1 MTGATTGAG
10 TVYLCGAPE
19 FTYGFQWVRVARS
32 LVFCVVLC
40 RSLFVFLCL
49 YVWLLCCLSFF
60 DLRILI
66 IYLVSSTFVSNRTI
80 RSYQLNG
87 QLRVL

>member
-10 TVYLCGAPE
+10 TVYPCGAPE

-32 LVFCVVLC
+32 LVFCVVFC
-40 RSLFVFLCL
+40 GSLFVFLSL
-49 YVWLLCCLSFF
+49 YVWLLCCLSF

-80 RSYQLNG
+80 RSYQRNG